1 MTIQSLGVGSG
12 LALDD
17 LVQQLLTAERQPK
30 EERLNA
36 KEERIEAEISGLGQ
50 IKSKLSDFKD
60 AVDELRSDNGINGR
74 EPTITNPSEDND
86 VLSAEA
92 SNSALRGSYE
102 VVVEQLAAGSRI
114 TTDAGAFTS
123 SSDPVLTSG
132 TGSLTFDVGGSK
144 SFTIDVTAGMSLT
157 ALREKINNS
166 DDNFGVTANIIDTGT
181 GAGPRLVFSSSET
194 GDGNDLV
201 ITNDTGAAELD
212 RLSTTGGT
220 NNISTANIESARNA
234 IAYIDGIEVQSSSNE
249 FENTIQN
256 VSFEV
261 NEVSPKDAAG
271 DFLATKLSIGYDKEG
286 LDKKIRDFVDNY
298 NALIDEI
305 KTLTRYG
312 ESELEEDGAL
322 AGDSLLRGI
331 QSGLASIVGD
341 NVSSSA
347 LGGLF
352 QIGIEFDDDGKLEI
366 GSTDFGLGTGED
378 RLEDALE
385 DSFDEIAKLFTDPD
399 EGIATRLYEFSKEYT
414 SYSGL
419 ISLRERAAK
428 DDREDLY
435 DQREMLELRMLNY
448 EEILRDKYLN
458 LDQTVAQLNQTGS
471 ALLAS
476 L

>member
-17 LVQQLLTAERQPK
+17 LVQQLLNAERQPK
-30 EERLNA
+30 EARLNA
-36 KEERIEAEISGLGQ
+36 KEERNEAEISGLGQ

-102 VVVEQLAAGSRI
+102 IVVEQLASGSRI
-114 TTDAGAFTS
+114 TTDDGAFTS
-123 SSDPVLTSG
+123 SSDSVLSSG
-132 TGSLTFDVGGSK
+132 TGSLTFDVGGSE
-144 SFTIDVTAGMSLT
+144 SFTINVSAGMTLT
-157 ALREKINNS
+157 QLREAINNA

-181 GAGPRLVFSSSET
+181 AAGPRLVFSSSET

-220 NNISTANIESARNA
+220 ANISAANIEGAKNA
-234 IAYIDGIEVQSSSNE
+234 IAYVDGIEVQSSSNE

-261 NEVSPKDAAG
+261 NEVSPKDSVG
-271 DFLATKLSIGYDKEG
+271 DFLATKLNIGYDKDG

-298 NALIDEI
+298 NSLIDEI
-305 KTLTRYG
+305 QTLTRYG

-331 QSGLASIVGD
+331 QTGLASIIGD
-341 NVSSSA
+341 NVSASA

-352 QIGIEFDDDGKLEI
+352 QVGIEFDSDGKLEI
-366 GSTDFGLGTGED
+366 GTTDFGLGSGED

-385 DSFDEIAKLFTDPD
+385 DNFDEIAKLFTDDD

-419 ISLRERAAK
+419 ISLRERSAK
-428 DDREDLY
+428 DTRDEIFDERET
-435 DQREMLELRMLNY
+435 LELRMLSY
-448 EEILRDKYLN
+448 EDILRDKYLN

>member
-17 LVQQLLTAERQPK
+17 LVQQLITAERKPK
-30 EERLNA
+30 EDRLNA
-36 KEERIEAEISGLGQ
+36 KEEQIEAEISGLGQ

-60 AVDELRSDNGINGR
+60 TVDDLRSDNGINGR
-74 EPTITNPSEDND
+74 EPTITNPSEDDD

-102 VVVEQLAAGSRI
+102 ISVEQLAAGSRI

-132 TGSLTFDVGGSK
+132 TGSLSFDVGGAD
-144 SFTIDVTAGMSLT
+144 SFTVDVTAGMSLT
-157 ALREKINNS
+157 ALREKINGA

-194 GDGNDLV
+194 GEGNDLV
-201 ITNDTGAAELD
+201 ITNDTGVTELD

-220 NNISTANIESARNA
+220 ANISAANIESAKNA
-234 IAYIDGIEVQSSSNE
+234 IAYIDGIEVQSTSNE

-256 VSFEV
+256 VSFDV
-261 NEVSPKDAAG
+261 NEVSPKDSVG
-271 DFLATKLSIGYDKEG
+271 DFLTTKLNIGFDKEG

-305 KTLTRYG
+305 GTLTSYG
-312 ESELEEDGAL
+312 ESELEDDGAL

-331 QSGLASIVGD
+331 QTGLASIVSD
-341 NVSSSA
+341 NVGGSA
-347 LGGLF
+347 LGNLF
-352 QIGIEFDDDGKLEI
+352 QIGIEVDSDGKLEI

-385 DSFDEIAKLFTDPD
+385 DNFDEIAKLFTDEND
-399 EGIATRLYEFSKEYT
+399 GIATRMFKFAEEYT
-414 SYSGL
+414 SFSGL
-419 ISLRERAAK
+419 ISLRERTAK
-428 DDREDLY
+428 DNREEVF
-435 DQREMLELRMLNY
+435 DQKETLELRMLSF
-448 EEILRDKYLN
+448 EQTLRDKYLN
-458 LDQTVAQLNQTGS
+458 LDQTVARLNQTGS

>member
-17 LVQQLLTAERQPK
+17 LVQQLITAERKPK
-30 EERLNA
+30 EDRLNA
-36 KEERIEAEISGLGQ
+36 KEEQIEAEISGLGQ

-60 AVDELRSDNGINGR
+60 TVDELRSDNGINGR
-74 EPTITNPSEDND
+74 EPTITNPSEDSD

-102 VVVEQLAAGSRI
+102 ISVEQLAAGSRI
-114 TTDAGAFTS
+114 TTDAGAFSS

-132 TGSLTFDVGGSK
+132 TGSLSFDVGGAK
-144 SFTIDVTAGMSLT
+144 SFTVDVTAGMSLT
-157 ALREKINNS
+157 ALREKINGAE
-166 DDNFGVTANIIDTGT
+166 DNFGVTANIIDTGT

-194 GDGNDLV
+194 GQGNDLV
-201 ITNDTGAAELD
+201 ITNDTGATELD

-220 NNISTANIESARNA
+220 ANISAANIESAKNA
-234 IAYIDGIEVQSSSNE
+234 IAYIDGIEVQSASNK

-261 NEVSPKDAAG
+261 NEVSPKDSVG
-271 DFLATKLSIGYDKEG
+271 DFLTTKLNIGFDKEG
-286 LDKKIRDFVDNY
+286 LDKKIREFVDNY

-305 KTLTRYG
+305 GTLTRYG
-312 ESELEEDGAL
+312 ESELEDDGAL

-331 QSGLASIVGD
+331 QSGLASIVGGS
-341 NVSSSA
+341 VSGSA
-347 LGGLF
+347 LGNLF
-352 QIGIEFDDDGKLEI
+352 QIGIEVDSDGKLEV
-366 GSTDFGLGTGED
+366 GTTDFGLGSGED

-385 DSFDEIAKLFTDPD
+385 DNFDEIAKLFTDEN
-399 EGIATRLYEFSKEYT
+399 EGIATRMFEFAKEYT
-414 SYSGL
+414 SFSGL

-428 DDREDLY
+428 DNRDEIF
-435 DQREMLELRMLNY
+435 DQRETLELRMLSF
-448 EEILRDKYLN
+448 EQTLRDKYLN
-458 LDQTVAQLNQTGS
+458 LDQTVARLNQTGS

>member
-86 VLSAEA
+86 VLSADA

-256 VSFEV
+256 VTFDV
-261 NEVSPKDAAG
+261 KEVSPKDAAG

>member
-17 LVQQLLTAERQPK
+17 LVQQLITAERKPK
-30 EERLNA
+30 EDRLNA
-36 KEERIEAEISGLGQ
+36 SEEQIEAEISGLGQ

-60 AVDELRSDNGINGR
+60 TVDDLRSDNGINGR
-74 EPTITNPSEDND
+74 EPTVTNPSEDND

-102 VVVEQLAAGSRI
+102 ISVEQLAAGSRI

-132 TGSLTFDVGGSK
+132 TGSLSFDVGGAD
-144 SFTIDVTAGMSLT
+144 SFTVDVTAGMSLT
-157 ALREKINNS
+157 ALREKINGA

-194 GDGNDLV
+194 GEGNDLV
-201 ITNDTGAAELD
+201 ITNDTGVAELD

-220 NNISTANIESARNA
+220 ASISAANIESAKNA
-234 IAYIDGIEVQSSSNE
+234 IAYIDGIEVQSTSNE

-256 VSFEV
+256 VSFDV
-261 NEVSPKDAAG
+261 NEVSPKDSVG
-271 DFLATKLSIGYDKEG
+271 DFLTTKLDIGFDKEG

-305 KTLTRYG
+305 GTLTSYG
-312 ESELEEDGAL
+312 ESELEDDGAL

-331 QSGLASIVGD
+331 QSGLASIVSGS
-341 NVSSSA
+341 VSNSA
-347 LGGLF
+347 LGNLF
-352 QIGIEFDDDGKLEI
+352 QVGIEVDSDGKLEV
-366 GSTDFGLGTGED
+366 GTTDFGLGSGED

-385 DSFDEIAKLFTDPD
+385 DNFDEIAKLFTDKD
-399 EGIATRLYEFSKEYT
+399 EGIATRMFEFAKEYT
-414 SYSGL
+414 SFSGL

-428 DDREDLY
+428 DNRDEIL
-435 DQREMLELRMLNY
+435 DQRETLELRMLSF
-448 EEILRDKYLN
+448 EQTLRDKYLN
-458 LDQTVAQLNQTGS
+458 LDQTVARLNQTGS

>member
-60 AVDELRSDNGINGR
+60 AVDELRSHNGINGR

-166 DDNFGVTANIIDTGT
+166 DENFGVTANIIDTGT

-220 NNISTANIESARNA
+220 NNISAANIESARNA

-435 DQREMLELRMLNY
+435 DQRETLELRMLNY